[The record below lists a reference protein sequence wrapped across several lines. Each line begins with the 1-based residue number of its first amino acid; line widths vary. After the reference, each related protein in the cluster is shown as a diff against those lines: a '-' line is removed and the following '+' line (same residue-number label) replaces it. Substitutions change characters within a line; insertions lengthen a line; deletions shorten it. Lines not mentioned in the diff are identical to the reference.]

1 MRLLGLDVGEKT
13 IGVAV
18 SDPLGLTAQ
27 GVEVIRRRGRERDLE
42 RLAELAQTYGVETIV
57 IGLPKNMDGSLGK
70 QAEQV
75 MAFATLVQERLDLP
89 VVLWDER
96 LTTIAAERA
105 LLEADLSRGRRREVI
120 DKMAAVLILQGYMDR
135 RRTQN
140 P

>member
-1 MRLLGLDVGEKT
+1 MRLLGLDVGDKT

-27 GVEVIRRRGRERDLE
+27 GMEVIRRQGRERDLV
-42 RLAELAQTYGVETIV
+42 RLQELVQSYGVDTIV
-57 IGLPKNMDGSLGK
+57 MGLPKNMYVSLGK
-70 QAEQV
+70 QAEKV
-75 MAFATLVQERLDLP
+75 MAFADLVQKNLDLP

-96 LTTIAAERA
+96 LTTMAAERA

-120 DKMAAVLILQGYMDR
+120 DKMAAVLILQGYLDR
-135 RRTQN
+135 QRKEK

>member
-1 MRLLGLDVGEKT
+1 MRLLGLDVGDKT

-27 GVEVIRRRGRERDLE
+27 GVEVIRRQGRERDLV
-42 RLAELAQTYGVETIV
+42 RLQELVQSYGVDTIV
-57 IGLPKNMDGSLGK
+57 MGLPKNMDGSLGK
-70 QAEQV
+70 QVEKV
-75 MAFATLVQERLDLP
+75 MAFADLVQKNLDLP

-96 LTTIAAERA
+96 LTTMAAERA

-120 DKMAAVLILQGYMDR
+120 DKMAAVLILQGYLDR
-135 RRTQN
+135 QRKEK

>member
-1 MRLLGLDVGEKT
+1 MRLLGLDVGDKT

-27 GVEVIRRRGRERDLE
+27 GVEVIRRQGRERDLV
-42 RLAELAQTYGVETIV
+42 RLQELVQSYGVDTIV
-57 IGLPKNMDGSLGK
+57 MGLPKNMDGSLGK
-70 QAEQV
+70 QAEKV
-75 MAFATLVQERLDLP
+75 MAFADLVQKNLDLP

-96 LTTIAAERA
+96 LTTMAAERA

-120 DKMAAVLILQGYMDR
+120 DKMAAVLILQGYLDR
-135 RRTQN
+135 QRKEK

>member
-1 MRLLGLDVGEKT
+1 MRLLGLDVGDKT